1 MDAHESGVK
10 LGGGTLRLYL
20 LNGLTGHRRAN
31 SMSLFG
37 VANLPSWHPRS
48 ISQFDEP
55 ASYSSPLPAPKRLFV
70 TLRAPVRDPGASGKF
85 ESMKPKYEGKDL
97 QGLVDLGREQGY
109 LTFDQV
115 NDFLP
120 QDVASPTDLRAALD
134 SFEDL
139 DIKVLEEVPTADT
152 ETAAEEEAEEA
163 EPEAPAPAAATESV
177 GESSDPVRLYL
188 KEMGN
193 FQLLSREQEVEIAKR
208 IEAGEMEV
216 EEEVLGS
223 PVTLDRVIEIARA
236 RARRA
241 KPSCAKSTKRM
252 TNPRPIPMRNAV
264 PRPTRSSSRNCRRRS
279 RSSSEIR
286 TRLDEFEEELFHGKV
301 GPRRKPKLEKDY
313 HRTKERVK
321 KELRDMALSPRLQE
335 SIIGEMRRLLHEY
348 LNSERLI
355 ARYEEET
362 GRTKNQLIKEAG
374 EAEDRRHVL
383 KVGDSRENLLDI
395 AQKIRDAQKAI
406 KAIEKRVKATGEDYA
421 RKLETIAAGQS
432 KSRRAKKEL
441 TEANL
446 RLVVSLGE
454 ALHQSRARISRPDP
468 GREHRPDARGR
479 QIRVSARLQILH
491 LCNMV
496 DSPIDVA
503 RDRRPGPHHPYPGA
517 YGRDDQQAAARDAGC
532 WCSASA
538 ASRARRKLPSRW
550 RCRSTRSRRCSR
562 SSKSRFRWKLR
573 SATRKKVRSAISS
586 RTSWRPPRSRPRFRA
601 TSASRPARCSRRSRR
616 ARSKSCGCV
625 SVSVRRPTTRSR
637 KSASSSRSPAS
648 ASARSRRRRCASCAR
663 PAARATSRASRNAS
677 SPSLSHKINSKAARN
692 FRAAFV

>member
-1 MDAHESGVK
+1 
-10 LGGGTLRLYL
+10 
-20 LNGLTGHRRAN
+20 
-31 SMSLFG
+31 
-37 VANLPSWHPRS
+37 
-48 ISQFDEP
+48 
-55 ASYSSPLPAPKRLFV
+55 
-70 TLRAPVRDPGASGKF
+70 
-85 ESMKPKYEGKDL
+85 MKPKYEGKDL

-139 DIKVLEEVPTADT
+139 DIKVLEEVPATGET

-216 EEEVLGS
+216 EDEVLGS
-223 PVTLDRVIEIARA
+223 PVTLDRVIEIAERVLA
-236 RARRA
+236 GEAELREIYEENDE
-241 KPSCAKSTKRM
+241 PSTDPDEERGPEADEKQLKKLQASFKKL
-252 TNPRPIPMRNAV
+252 
-264 PRPTRSSSRNCRRRS
+264 
-279 RSSSEIR
+279 SEIR
-286 TRLDEFEEELFHGKV
+286 AKLEEFEEELFHGKV

-313 HRTKERVK
+313 FRTKERVK

-348 LNSERLI
+348 FNSERLI
-355 ARYEEET
+355 ERYEEET

-395 AQKIRDAQKAI
+395 AQKIRDAQRAI
-406 KAIEKRVKATGEDYA
+406 KAIEKRVKASGEDYA

-446 RLVVSLGE
+446 RLVVSLAKRYTNRGLGFLDLIQE
-454 ALHQSRARISRPDP
+454 GNIGLMRAVDKFEYQRGYKFSTYATWWIRQSMSRAIADQGRTIRIPVHMVETINKLNRISRQILQSTGLEPTPEELSKRMDLP
-468 GREHRPDARGR
+468 EDKIRKVLKIAKEPISMETPIGDDEDSHLGDFIEDVNLESPIEAATSGGLSEATQKILNTLTPREAKVLRMRFGINMNTDHTLEEVGKQFDVTRERIR
-479 QIRVSARLQILH
+479 QIEAKAL
-491 LCNMV
+491 
-496 DSPIDVA
+496 
-503 RDRRPGPHHPYPGA
+503 
-517 YGRDDQQAAARDAGC
+517 
-532 WCSASA
+532 
-538 ASRARRKLPSRW
+538 RKLRHPSR
-550 RCRSTRSRRCSR
+550 SEQ
-562 SSKSRFRWKLR
+562 LR
-573 SATRKKVRSAISS
+573 S
-586 RTSWRPPRSRPRFRA
+586 F
-601 TSASRPARCSRRSRR
+601 
-616 ARSKSCGCV
+616 
-625 SVSVRRPTTRSR
+625 
-637 KSASSSRSPAS
+637 
-648 ASARSRRRRCASCAR
+648 
-663 PAARATSRASRNAS
+663 
-677 SPSLSHKINSKAARN
+677 LEDQE
-692 FRAAFV
+692 